1 MTRPMTRTME
11 SSGTTPRCLVVGEA
25 LVDVVEGVPHPGGSP
40 MNVAIGLARLG
51 LPTTLLTRIG
61 DDAEGRLLAAH
72 IADAGV
78 EIADGSVQAGAHTSR
93 AVAMIGVDGAASY
106 DFDLDWRLPDTP
118 AATAELVHVGS
129 LGAVVEPGAD
139 AVRSLFC
146 GADSATIRSFD
157 PNVRPALL
165 PHRSVAIARI
175 EELMSAAD
183 VVKLS
188 DEDAAW
194 LYPELDSG
202 EVLTRVGA
210 LGPDVVALTR
220 GGEGCVVAVAGLD
233 EPLVR
238 SAAPVSVVDTIGA
251 GDAFMSGLL
260 FGMLGS
266 SAALHAPDAIA
277 RWGVVVDTAVASA
290 GIAVSRAGAVPPRPD
305 ELGRMLARVSPA
317 DPSSA

>member
-1 MTRPMTRTME
+1 MTMT
-11 SSGTTPRCLVVGEA
+11 SPVTTPRCVVVGEA
-25 LVDVVEGVPHPGGSP
+25 LVDVVEGVPRPGGSP

-51 LPTTLLTRIG
+51 LPTTLLTHIG

-78 EIADGSVQAGAHTSR
+78 EIADGSVQAGAQTSR
-93 AVAMIGVDGAASY
+93 ALAVIGVDGAASY
-106 DFDLDWRLPDTP
+106 EFDLDWRLPHAP
-118 AATAELVHVGS
+118 ATSAALVHVGS

-146 GADSATIRSFD
+146 GADTVGIRSFD
-157 PNVRPALL
+157 PNVRPALM
-165 PHRSVAIARI
+165 PQRSAAIARI

-194 LYPELDSG
+194 LYPELDSV

-210 LGPDVVALTR
+210 LGPGVVALTR
-220 GGEGCVVAVAGLD
+220 GGEGCVVSVAGLD

-238 SAAPVSVVDTIGA
+238 SAASVSVVDTIGA

-266 SAALHAPDAIA
+266 GAALQDPDTIA

-290 GIAVSRAGAVPPRPD
+290 GIAVSRAGAAPPHP
-305 ELGRMLARVSPA
+305 EELARLLGSCEHRPCAHGVA
-317 DPSSA
+317 WGA

>member
-1 MTRPMTRTME
+1 MTSPV
-11 SSGTTPRCLVVGEA
+11 TTPRCLVVGEA

-61 DDAEGRLLAAH
+61 DDAEGRLLTAH

-78 EIADGSVQAGAHTSR
+78 QIADGSVQAGARTSR
-93 AVAMIGVDGAASY
+93 AVAVIDQDGSASY
-106 DFDLDWRLPDTP
+106 EFELDWRLPHASAE
-118 AATAELVHVGS
+118 AADLLHVGS
-129 LGAVVEPGAD
+129 LGSVVEPGAD
-139 AVRSLFC
+139 TVQSLFC

-165 PHRSVAIARI
+165 PQQSVAIARI

-210 LGPDVVALTR
+210 LGPGVVALTR
-220 GGEGCVVAVAGLD
+220 GGEGCVVAVAGID

-260 FGMLGS
+260 FGMLASG
-266 SAALHAPDAIA
+266 AALHGEGDAIA
-277 RWGVVVDTAVASA
+277 GWGVVVDTAVASA
-290 GIAVSRAGAVPPRPD
+290 GIAVSRAGASPPHSE
-305 ELGRMLARVSPA
+305 ELSRLLARMNA
-317 DPSSA
+317 AALRSA